1 MSDVTYVEGAL
12 LALLLALGGTA
23 LLALATPLVG
33 AGAARV
39 LLAATLTSAYLVY
52 LLARRARRGGRAL
65 ALLIWAAFLTA
76 SLAFTPTLFVLSACL
91 LVGLSLLRTLLF
103 ARGPLAVLADLAL
116 GAATLALGVAAW
128 LASGSLT
135 LALTT
140 AGLVQAAH
148 VWLPGR
154 RVRARRD
161 AATEFDAA
169 ARGADEALA
178 RLAP

>member
-1 MSDVTYVEGAL
+1 MSAVTFAEGAL
-12 LALLLALGGTA
+12 LALLLALGGAA
-23 LLALATPLVG
+23 LLTLTTPLVG
-33 AGAARV
+33 TGAARV
-39 LLAATLTSAYLVY
+39 LLAATLASAYLVY

-65 ALLIWAAFLTA
+65 TLLIWAAFLA
-76 SLAFTPTLFVLSACL
+76 LGLALAPTLFVLITCL

-103 ARGPLAVLADLAL
+103 ARGPLAALADLAL
-116 GAATLALGVAAW
+116 GAVTLALGVAAW
-128 LASGSLT
+128 LASGSLA
-135 LALTT
+135 LALWT

-161 AATEFDAA
+161 AATDFDAA

>member
-1 MSDVTYVEGAL
+1 MSAVTYAEGAL
-12 LALLLALGGTA
+12 LALLFALGGAA
-23 LLALATPLVG
+23 LLALAAPLLG

-39 LLAATLTSAYLVY
+39 LLAATLASTYLVY
-52 LLARRARRGGRAL
+52 LLARRGRRGGRAL
-65 ALLIWAAFLTA
+65 ALLLWGAFLTLCLT
-76 SLAFTPTLFVLSACL
+76 LAPTPLMLSACL
-91 LVGLSLLRTLLF
+91 LAGLSLLRALLF
-103 ARGPLAVLADLAL
+103 ARGPLAALADLAL
-116 GAATLALGVAAW
+116 GAVTLALGVAAW
-128 LASGSLT
+128 LASGSLA
-135 LALTT
+135 LALWT

-161 AATEFDAA
+161 AATDFDAA